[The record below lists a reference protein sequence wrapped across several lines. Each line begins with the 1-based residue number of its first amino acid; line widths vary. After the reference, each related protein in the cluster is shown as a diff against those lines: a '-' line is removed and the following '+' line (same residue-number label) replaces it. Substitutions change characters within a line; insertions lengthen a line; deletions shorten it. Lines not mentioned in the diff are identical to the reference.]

1 MARPARFSDD
11 DILDGTARALL
22 AHGPRVTIAD
32 VAREIQ
38 GPSGSI
44 YHRFASRDELLAR
57 LWIRSIRRFHVGLL
71 EASALEDPERA
82 VVTSARHIPAYSR
95 AHPAEARAMLL
106 YSRARLLESGPA
118 VVRDEVGTINDA
130 SDAALADLA
139 RRWYGADDE
148 ESRHRL
154 QVATRLAPYGITRP
168 FIGGDIPAW
177 LDDAVEAAAL
187 AIGRL
192 GRA

>member
-1 MARPARFSDD
+1 MPRPARFSDD

-44 YHRFASRDELLAR
+44 YHRFASRDELL
-57 LWIRSIRRFHVGLL
+57 IRSIRRFHVGLL

-82 VVTSARHIPAYSR
+82 VVASAPHIPAHCR

-106 YSRARLLESGPA
+106 FSRARLL
-118 VVRDEVGTINDA
+118 
-130 SDAALADLA
+130 
-139 RRWYGADDE
+139 
-148 ESRHRL
+148 
-154 QVATRLAPYGITRP
+154 
-168 FIGGDIPAW
+168 
-177 LDDAVEAAAL
+177 
-187 AIGRL
+187 
-192 GRA
+192 

>member
-38 GPSGSI
+38 RPSGSI
-44 YHRFASRDELLAR
+44 YHRFASRDELL
-57 LWIRSIRRFHVGLL
+57 IRSIRRFHVGLP

-82 VVTSARHIPAYSR
+82 VVASAPHIPAYCR

-106 YSRARLLESGPA
+106 FSRARLLESGPA